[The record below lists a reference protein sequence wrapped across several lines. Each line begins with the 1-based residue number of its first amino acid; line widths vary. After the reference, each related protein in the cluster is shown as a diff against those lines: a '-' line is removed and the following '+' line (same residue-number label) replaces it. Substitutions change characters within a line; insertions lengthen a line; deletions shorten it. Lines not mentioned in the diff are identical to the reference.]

1 MNGIIVNLIK
11 NHSSA
16 CKPVIHTSYIMLTY
30 PEYCDIKSLT
40 VIPKTKEKNVSLSIY
55 LSIQMNLNYESP
67 HSDWWPG
74 SLLNHCTTTHQTAV
88 IAKHSLL
95 STYVREKNLNVHVVN
110 DISIDF
116 PTTIFFTDNLHTHTD
131 KMNPSPTKEFKA
143 LPIDTCQISTQYNT
157 PTLKPPGRPT

>member
-1 MNGIIVNLIK
+1 
-11 NHSSA
+11 
-16 CKPVIHTSYIMLTY
+16 MLTY

-74 SLLNHCTTTHQTAV
+74 SLLNHCTTTHQTVV

-95 STYVREKNLNVHVVN
+95 SMYVREKNLNVHIN
-110 DISIDF
+110 DITIDF
-116 PTTIFFTDNLHTHTD
+116 PTITFFFRELAHTHTD
-131 KMNPSPTKEFKA
+131 KMNPSLTKEFKA
-143 LPIDTCQISTQYNT
+143 LPIDTCQTLTQYNT
-157 PTLKPPGRPT
+157 PTFKPPGRLT